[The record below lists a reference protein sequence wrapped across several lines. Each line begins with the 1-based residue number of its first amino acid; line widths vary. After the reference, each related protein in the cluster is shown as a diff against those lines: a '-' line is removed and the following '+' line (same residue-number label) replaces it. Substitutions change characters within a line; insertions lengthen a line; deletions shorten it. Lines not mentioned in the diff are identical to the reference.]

1 MADDDLGSMSTNNAA
16 ARLGITL
23 RTAYRFIDTG
33 DLPAYKFVRV
43 TRSRGG
49 DVDAFT
55 ETSQA
60 KPDAL
65 THLHLRLDDNT

>member
-1 MADDDLGSMSTNNAA
+1 MADDDLGWMSTKDAA

-33 DLPAYKFVRV
+33 DLPAYKFGRV

-49 DVDAFT
+49 DVDAFI
-55 ETSQA
+55 EASRA

-65 THLHLRLDDNT
+65 TRLHPRLDDNT